1 MKNVHVLNGDCL
13 KNQFP
18 KDIEGELIV
27 WRECLVSG
35 PVSEVDFFENRKAFI
50 YESFGEKEADYDKK
64 VLFEFKKF
72 KEIHENSNIF
82 FWFED
87 DLFCQVNFWFLLSKI
102 DFENKNLFAVFPI
115 IKGKNEHWKGFGNS
129 TEHDLKESFKNAK
142 QISAEDFNLGKQL
155 WKAFSENNLQSLNA
169 LSFQSSTI
177 YRELKSVLK
186 ANEDRFNGNLDKI
199 LLDLKLKHSTFEAL
213 FQEFNE
219 KYGIYGFG
227 DSQVQELIKQS

>member
-1 MKNVHVLNGDCL
+1 MKTIHILNGDCL

-35 PVSEVDFFENRKAFI
+35 PVSETNFFENRKAFI
-50 YESFGEKEADYDKK
+50 YESFGENEADYDKK
-64 VLFEFKKF
+64 VISEFKKLQ
-72 KEIHENSNIF
+72 EIQENSNVY

-102 DFENKNLFAVFPI
+102 DFEKQNLFAVFPI
-115 IKGKNEHWKGFGNS
+115 IKAENERWKGFGNS
-129 TEHDLKESFKNAK
+129 TEQDLKESFKNAK
-142 QISAEDFNLGKQL
+142 QISEEDYNLGKQL
-155 WKAFSENNLQSLNA
+155 WKDFSKNNFQGLNK
-169 LSFQSSTI
+169 LSFQNSI
-177 YRELKSVLK
+177 IFRELKSVLK
-186 ANEDRFNGNLDKI
+186 ANEDRFNGKLDEILFNLKS
-199 LLDLKLKHSTFEAL
+199 KHATFVDL

-219 KYGIYGFG
+219 KYGVYGFG